1 MLQRKGSQ
9 WELYPHKVKYIQHEK
24 ENEQWALPNKQWWE
38 AFADKWDHTEII
50 KFTEVDVTEEMQKRF
65 AEVRN
70 MPEDFHHIYSAY
82 VETGEIIEEVPE
94 NHPFKLIVLKKEN
107 EEQGQINTELNL
119 EVMEQGQRIT
129 NTQLQSLGG
138 NQ

>member
-9 WELYPHKVKYIQHEK
+9 WELYPHKVKYIQHGK
-24 ENEQWALPNKQWWE
+24 EREQWALPDKQWWKD
-38 AFADKWDHTEII
+38 FSDKWDHTEII
-50 KFTEVDVTEEMQKRF
+50 EFVDIEVTEEMQKRF
-65 AEVRN
+65 EEIRN
-70 MPEDFHHIYSAY
+70 MPEDFHHIYFTY
-82 VETGEIIEEVPE
+82 VETGEIIDEVPE
-94 NHPFKLIVLKKEN
+94 NHPFNLIVLKKEN